1 MIRHAGQRG
10 FLNWAVCD
18 KATIADAV
26 PMVAGAEVFRLGVGA
41 SASLFQCEVEGVA
54 GESAADQNMQ

>member
-1 MIRHAGQRG
+1 MLGRG
-10 FLNWAVCD
+10 VVVNWAVCD

-54 GESAADQNMQ
+54 EKSAADQNMQ